1 MKKEYEAIKEKLMK
15 FKGLG
20 YEEREG
26 CLLIGKPSYLPKF
39 AWLVTIFAPL
49 DKEEFTLMY
58 NTYSINVPFVY
69 KEFLTNFSNGLDIFS
84 GTFSLE
90 GYRKHYRRDESA
102 ILQPFALDISNVY
115 ERPKNAKD
123 SYFFIGSYD
132 WDGST
137 LYIDTDTN
145 HVHLCKRE
153 DATSLYEWN
162 SFEEMLSSEID
173 RIFSL
178 FTDDGRQ
185 IDENQST
192 LPI

>member
-1 MKKEYEAIKEKLMK
+1 MKKSFDRIKEKLMK
-15 FKGLG
+15 FKSYG

-26 CLLIGKPSYLPKF
+26 CLLIGKPSYLPKY
-39 AWLVTIFAPL
+39 AWLVRVFMPL
-49 DKEEFTLMY
+49 TQDDISFWEKRYSLSIPDTYKNFLM
-58 NTYSINVPFVY
+58 
-69 KEFLTNFSNGLDIFS
+69 NFSNGLNIFF

-115 ERPKNAKD
+115 ERPKNAKEN
-123 SYFFIGSYD
+123 YFFIGSYD

-137 LYIDTDTN
+137 LYIDTETN

-153 DATSLYEWN
+153 DATSIYEWN

-178 FTDDGRQ
+178 FTEDGHQ

>member
-1 MKKEYEAIKEKLMK
+1 MKKQYEEIKEKLMK
-15 FKGLG
+15 FKCLG

-26 CLLIGKPSYLPKF
+26 CLLIGKPNYLPKF

-49 DKEEFTLMY
+49 SQDDYNNMK
-58 NTYSINVPFVY
+58 NTYRINVPSTY
-69 KEFLTNFSNGLDIFS
+69 KEFLTEFSNGLDIFS

-90 GYRKHYRRDESA
+90 GYRKHYKRDESA
-102 ILQPFALDISNVY
+102 ILQPFALNISNVY

-123 SYFFIGSYD
+123 NYFFIGSYD

-137 LYIDTDTN
+137 LYIDCNTN
-145 HVHLCKRE
+145 HVHLCQRE
-153 DATSLYEWN
+153 DSTSLYEWN

-178 FTDDGRQ
+178 FTEDGRQ

>member
-1 MKKEYEAIKEKLMK
+1 MKKEYEKIKDKLMK
-15 FKGLG
+15 FKCLG
-20 YEEREG
+20 FEEREG
-26 CLLIGKPSYLPKF
+26 CLLIGKPSYLPKY

-49 DKEEFTLMY
+49 DKEEF
-58 NTYSINVPFVY
+58 SIMCNKYCIKIPFVY

>member
-1 MKKEYEAIKEKLMK
+1 M
-15 FKGLG
+15 
-20 YEEREG
+20 
-26 CLLIGKPSYLPKF
+26 
-39 AWLVTIFAPL
+39 APL
-49 DKEEFTLMY
+49 KEEEILYMEQEKSIKIPITYKNFLM
-58 NTYSINVPFVY
+58 N
-69 KEFLTNFSNGLDIFS
+69 LSNGLDIFN
-84 GTFSLE
+84 GTLTFY
-90 GYRKHYRRDESA
+90 GYRKHYKRDES
-102 ILQPFALDISNVY
+102 LLFQPFALEITNVY
-115 ERPKNAKD
+115 ERPEFSKD
-123 SYFFIGSYD
+123 NYFYIGSYD
-132 WDGST
+132 WDGSK

-153 DATSLYEWN
+153 NSTSLYEWN

>member
-58 NTYSINVPFVY
+58 NTYSIKVPFVY